1 VRAPRSCCRG
11 RSALPQRER
20 RLVTQV
26 DSATEMTDNAAA
38 RERALLAV
46 TRDLLRELRPRHAAT
61 TQVALKSRLDRDLGI
76 DSLGRT
82 ELILRVERAMGVR
95 LPPNVLG
102 EAETVGDI
110 LHALEESRPAQRRIS
125 TTTLASPLALVPAA
139 AEAGTLIE
147 VLDQH
152 AAHHPDRRHVTVL
165 QDETTETGTMT
176 FGELAAAGRAVA
188 AGLVARDIVP
198 GDRIALMLPTSLDFF
213 SAFFGVLYAGAVPVP
228 IYPPARLGQ
237 LEEHLRRQAGI
248 LRNAGARILITVPQA
263 RGVAALLRGQVE
275 TLMMVIDVASLAADS
290 RRTPLP
296 AVADGG
302 ATALIQYTSGSTG
315 DPKGVVLSHANLL
328 ANIRAMGTALE
339 AVSTDV
345 FVSWLP
351 LYHDMGLIGAWLG
364 SLYFAVPL
372 YAMSPLAFLARPQSW
387 LWAIH
392 RYRGTLSVAPNFA
405 YDLCANRIDDA
416 DIDGLDLSSLRILAN
431 GAEPITAG
439 TIARFIERF
448 ARYGLRREAVAP
460 VYGLAECAVGLAFPP
475 LNRGPVIDRVSE
487 EALRRRGIAEPAA
500 SDAERVLEIVA
511 CGQPIPGHEVR
522 IVDDLGLELGER
534 REGRLQFR
542 GPSATSGYYRNE
554 AKTREL
560 IRYGWHDSGDRAYMA
575 GGDIFITGRIKDIII
590 RAGRNIYPHEL
601 EEALGNIAGIRK
613 GCVAAFGTG
622 DPAAGTERLVIL
634 AETRETD
641 AAARAALV
649 ERAHEVATDILGA
662 PPDEIVL
669 APPRTVQKTS
679 SGKIRRSA
687 AKAFYESGRL
697 SVPQRAVWW
706 QIVRLALAAAGPQIL
721 RLARMLAD
729 FIYAA
734 WWWLVVALG
743 FTFGW
748 LAVMILPRRRWRWA
762 AVRGLARATLAAVG
776 ARLAVTGR
784 ERLSRRGG
792 VLACNHAS
800 YIDVV
805 ALAAIVPGEPAFMA
819 KKEFASQIFAAA
831 LLRRVG
837 ALFVER
843 FDTAGSLADAE
854 AATEVARQAR
864 LIVVFPE
871 GTFTRRAGLSGFY
884 LGAFKIASEAG
895 LPILPTVLRGTR
907 SMLRGEQ
914 WFPRRAAISAI
925 IAEPIAPSGNDFTAM
940 LRLRDAVRAVMLEHC
955 GEPDLAE
962 LAKPEPPRRA

>member
-1 VRAPRSCCRG
+1 LIA
-11 RSALPQRER
+11 
-20 RLVTQV
+20 QV
-26 DSATEMTDNAAA
+26 DSATEMTDDAAT
-38 RERALLAV
+38 RERALLVV
-46 TRDLLRELRPRHAAT
+46 TRDLVRELRPRHAGT
-61 TQVALKSRLDRDLGI
+61 IQVALKSRLDRDLGI

-110 LHALEESRPAQRRIS
+110 LHALEDSRPAHSRIS

-139 AEAGTLIE
+139 AEAGTLVE
-147 VLDQH
+147 VLEQH
-152 AAHHPDRRHVTVL
+152 VARHPDRRHVTVL
-165 QDETTETGTMT
+165 HDDATETGAMT
-176 FGELAAAGRAVA
+176 FADLAAAGRAVA
-188 AGLVARDIVP
+188 AGLVARDIEP

-237 LEEHLRRQAGI
+237 LEEHLRRQARI

-263 RGVAALLRGQVE
+263 RGVAALLRGQVD
-275 TLMMVIDVASLAADS
+275 TLMMVTDVASLSADS
-290 RRTPLP
+290 RRAPLP
-296 AVADGG
+296 AVADGS

-345 FVSWLP
+345 FISWLP

-372 YAMSPLAFLARPQSW
+372 YAMSPLAFLARPQTW

-416 DIDGLDLSSLRILAN
+416 DIDGLDLSSLRTLAN
-431 GAEPITAG
+431 GAEPISAA
-439 TIARFIERF
+439 TIERFIERF
-448 ARYGLRREAVAP
+448 AHFGLRREVVAP

-475 LNRGPVIDRVSE
+475 LGRGPVIDRVSE
-487 EALRRRGIAEPAA
+487 EALQRRGVAESAP

-511 CGQPIPGHEVR
+511 CGQPLPGHEVR
-522 IVDDLGLELGER
+522 IVDDLGFELGER

-542 GPSATSGYYRNE
+542 GPSATSGYYRND

-560 IRYGWHDSGDRAYMA
+560 IREGWYDSGDRAYMA
-575 GGDIFITGRIKDIII
+575 SGDIFITGRIKDVVI

-601 EEALGNIAGIRK
+601 EEALGNIPGIRK
-613 GCVAAFGTG
+613 GCVAVFGTR
-622 DPAAGTERLVIL
+622 DPAAGTERLVVL

-649 ERAHEVATDILGA
+649 ERAHEVATNILGA

-687 AKAFYESGRL
+687 AKALYESGRL

-706 QIVRLALAAAGPQIL
+706 QIVRLAFAAAGTQIL
-721 RLARMLAD
+721 RLARMLSD

-734 WWWLVVALG
+734 WWWLVIGLG
-743 FTFGW
+743 FTLGW
-748 LAVMILPRRRWRWA
+748 LTVMILPRRRWRWA
-762 AVRGLARATLAAVG
+762 AVRALARGTLAAVG

-784 ERLSRRGG
+784 ERLSRRAG

-805 ALAAIVPGEPAFMA
+805 ALAAIVPGEPAFVA
-819 KKEFASQIFAAA
+819 KNEFASQIFAGA

-854 AATEVARQAR
+854 AATEVARQGR
-864 LIVVFPE
+864 LMVVFPE
-871 GTFTRRAGLSGFY
+871 GTFTRRAGLSAFY

-895 LPILPTVLRGTR
+895 LPVLPAVLRGTR
-907 SMLRGEQ
+907 SMLRGDQ
-914 WFPRRAAISAI
+914 WFPRRTAISAI
-925 IAEPIAPSGNDFTAM
+925 IDDPVAPSGSDFAAV